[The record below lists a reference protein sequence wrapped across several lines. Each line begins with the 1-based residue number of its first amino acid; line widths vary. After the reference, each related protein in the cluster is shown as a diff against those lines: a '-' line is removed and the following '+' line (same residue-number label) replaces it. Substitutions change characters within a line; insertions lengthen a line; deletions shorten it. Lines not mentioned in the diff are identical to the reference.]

1 MFAKQSPFRSESWRR
16 AVASL
21 PCVVCMR
28 EGESQ
33 AAHVNH
39 IGKGMGLKAPDC
51 WTFPACPSCHSEFDQ
66 GKTYTKQERR
76 ELAERW
82 VLHTLHEPAK
92 AGKLKVTT

>member
-1 MFAKQSPFRSESWRR
+1 MYAKQDTYRSEAWRR

-21 PCVVCMR
+21 PCVVCFR

-51 WTFPACPSCHSEFDQ
+51 WTFPACPECHREFDQ
-66 GKTYTKQERR
+66 GRSYTKEQRR

-82 VLHTLHEPAK
+82 TLLTLHELAK
-92 AGKLKVTT
+92 RGKVTIK